1 MIDHTPGPWTIAKH
15 DHGERRDV
23 LGVFAPNATLIV
35 ECAWGKNIAESDAN
49 TRLIAA
55 APDLLD
61 AAKIALE
68 YIEGWM
74 EERHY
79 PDTVEEWRIFYGE
92 EMPDAIY
99 AQRDRVRAAIAK
111 AQGTP

>member
-1 MIDHTPGPWTIAKH
+1 MTKHTSAPWYIQSQNGKVIAIGTSLKTIALVN
-15 DHGERRDV
+15 EPM
-23 LGVFAPNATLIV
+23 A
-35 ECAWGKNIAESDAN
+35 DA
-49 TRLIAA
+49 RLIAA

-68 YIEGWM
+68 YIESWM

-79 PDTVEEWRIFYGE
+79 PDTVEEWRINFGE

-111 AQGTP
+111 AEGRTNAE